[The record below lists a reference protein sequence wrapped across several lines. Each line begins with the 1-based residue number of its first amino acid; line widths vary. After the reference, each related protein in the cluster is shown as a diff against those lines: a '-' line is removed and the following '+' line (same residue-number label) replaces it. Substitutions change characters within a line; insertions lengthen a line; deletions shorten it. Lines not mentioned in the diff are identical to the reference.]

1 MGVCCHTHLNCH
13 VMLWISLTLQ
23 FYLNHL
29 SILNNHCNELFAS
42 SCLLQTALTNSPV
55 TVQQLRASQI
65 CQLPNLHPLG
75 VAWER
80 GYIHPIF
87 YCHFTMHSFAIQ
99 YASMIYLTVSVYK
112 MYLLL
117 IFKHSCTGT
126 HTYCSVCL
134 HSLPLKVIQ
143 LWQSSLP
150 AATYP
155 PPPKPL
161 GSGRQQSSAR
171 FTIPSSLPSQV
182 LVASLKLAKQN
193 CDCAATEIRNDH
205 IIHW

>member
-1 MGVCCHTHLNCH
+1 
-13 VMLWISLTLQ
+13 MLWISLTLQ

-42 SCLLQTALTNSPV
+42 SCLLQTVIDKQPSNCSTVNSKSNMSTSQPASIWEWPGNRLHTSHILLPFHYAFV
-55 TVQQLRASQI
+55 CNTV
-65 CQLPNLHPLG
+65 C
-75 VAWER
+75 
-80 GYIHPIF
+80 
-87 YCHFTMHSFAIQ
+87 TK
-99 YASMIYLTVSVYK
+99 IYLTVSVYK

-193 CDCAATEIRNDH
+193 CDCAATEIRNDY